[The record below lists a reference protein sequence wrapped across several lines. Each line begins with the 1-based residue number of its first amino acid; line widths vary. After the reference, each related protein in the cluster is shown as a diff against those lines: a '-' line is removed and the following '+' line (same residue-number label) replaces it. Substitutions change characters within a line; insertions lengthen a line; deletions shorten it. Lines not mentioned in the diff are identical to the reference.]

1 MSQYV
6 NWSALANVVLVGLM
20 VGAGLPALFAVG
32 VRALAGPVRTTT
44 LVGVPRHSVALALAS
59 FGAVVTA
66 IVVAVA
72 LIVSGGH

>member
-1 MSQYV
+1 MSEYV
-6 NWSALANVVLVGLM
+6 NWTALANVVVVGLI

-32 VRALAGPVRTTT
+32 VRALAGPGSHDPSGRRPTTR
-44 LVGVPRHSVALALAS
+44 VVIAIAC
-59 FGAVVTA
+59 FGTVVTA

>member
-1 MSQYV
+1 MSEYV
-6 NWSALANVVLVGLM
+6 NWSALANVVVVGLI

-32 VRALAGPVRTTT
+32 VRALAGPGSRDQSGRRPPT
-44 LVGVPRHSVALALAS
+44 RIAMALAS
-59 FGAVVTA
+59 FGAVVAA